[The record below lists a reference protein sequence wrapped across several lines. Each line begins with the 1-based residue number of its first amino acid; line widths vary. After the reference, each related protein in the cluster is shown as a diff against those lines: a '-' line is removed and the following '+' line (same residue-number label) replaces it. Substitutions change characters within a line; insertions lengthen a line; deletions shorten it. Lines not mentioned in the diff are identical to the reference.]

1 MYNEQLVVSLYQ
13 IKRIM
18 NINIIKYP
26 ESIKDLVNK
35 FGISHHYT
43 ELSREDQKLRL
54 IEDGVRQGKIDLRD

>member
-1 MYNEQLVVSLYQ
+1 
-13 IKRIM
+13 M